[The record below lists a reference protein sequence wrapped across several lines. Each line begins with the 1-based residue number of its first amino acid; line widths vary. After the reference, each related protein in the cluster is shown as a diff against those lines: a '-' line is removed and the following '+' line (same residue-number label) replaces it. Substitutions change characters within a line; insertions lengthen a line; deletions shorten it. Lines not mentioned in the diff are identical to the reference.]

1 MKVELA
7 GFNIDRFLLEQLSS
21 GNGSVSNSAITP
33 ETISASYAR
42 ISRSKKSI
50 KDIRKKAIG
59 EVEKARQSNR
69 RIIFEMG
76 HASVAEHA
84 VFNFD
89 VEGISRLAVE
99 YIESFRLV
107 SFTEKSQRYVIF
119 DEEFHVPE
127 GIKGKRLEDDYKRT
141 VHKLAG
147 IYGELFEKLIGR
159 GIEEES
165 AKEDSRYATPL
176 ATLTQFGMT
185 LNARN
190 LEYMIVR
197 LRNSPLPELRDFS
210 SKLYE
215 SIEDIAPSLVKYV
228 DADPYYENLFPSGTG
243 GTEISRESFGA
254 GKTEPDVIL
263 KECTDNGE
271 ERIAEALLFA
281 EGRADA
287 LDKGLAGDGA
297 VRREL
302 FGNIFSE
309 MKAFHPLPR
318 AFELADCTFLV
329 ECSASAFAQLKRHR
343 MATLIP
349 GVYDID
355 LGFTIPPS
363 IDRAGLN
370 PLLEEAVAVSE
381 NMYREV
387 IRDDPVSAPYILTN
401 SHRRR
406 LIFKADL
413 RELYHIARL
422 RSDHHAQWEI
432 RMVADRMAELSRK
445 KFPLAMA
452 MACGKDAFDEYRKR
466 FLSSL

>member
-7 GFNIDRFLLEQLSS
+7 GFNIDRLLLKPLFL
-21 GNGSVSNSAITP
+21 GNGAVAGNAITP

-42 ISRSKKSI
+42 ISRSRKSI
-50 KDIRKKAIG
+50 EDIRKRAIG

-99 YIESFRLV
+99 YIESFRLA

-119 DEEFHVPE
+119 DEEYHVPE
-127 GIKGKRLEDDYKRT
+127 SIKGKKLEAEYRGT

-147 IYGELFEKLIGR
+147 IYRELFEKLKEEG
-159 GIEEES
+159 GEEES

-197 LRNSPLPELRDFS
+197 LKNSPIRELRDFS
-210 SKLYE
+210 SRLYE
-215 SIEDIAPSLVKYV
+215 SIKDITPSLVKYV
-228 DADPYYENLFPSGTG
+228 DADPYYEDFFPSNEGR
-243 GTEISRESFGA
+243 TEERNDA
-254 GKTEPDVIL
+254 CDRGKTEPEVFL
-263 KECTDNGE
+263 EEWTDGGE
-271 ERIAEALLFA
+271 EKIAGALLFA
-281 EGRADA
+281 EGKAGN
-287 LDKGLAGDGA
+287 LDSDMAEDES
-297 VRREL
+297 VRRKL
-302 FGNIFSE
+302 FGRIFNE

-318 AFELADCTFLV
+318 AFEMAGCTFLI

-349 GVYDID
+349 GPYERKM
-355 LGFTIPPS
+355 GFTVPPS
-363 IDRAGLN
+363 IAKVGLTH
-370 PLLEEAVAVSE
+370 LLKEAVGISGNLYE
-381 NMYREV
+381 KIYREEP
-387 IRDDPVSAPYILTN
+387 DSAPYILTN

-432 RMVADRMAELSRK
+432 RMIADRMVELTRE

-452 MACGKDAFDEYRKR
+452 MACGKDAFDEYRKK
-466 FLSSL
+466 FLSSW